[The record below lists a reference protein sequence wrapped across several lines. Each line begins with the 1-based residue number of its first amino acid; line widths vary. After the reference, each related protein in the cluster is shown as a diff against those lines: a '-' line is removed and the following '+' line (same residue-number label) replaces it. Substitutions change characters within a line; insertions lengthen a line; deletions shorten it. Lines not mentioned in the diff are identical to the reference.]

1 MSKEATVNLINKIK
15 NNPDLLKKIDEK
27 KLAALRTKINPYN
40 VSICEQDTH
49 FVAFSYTLPQYEY
62 LVKQITVSL
71 VGFLN
76 SAVDEWNVPAGVPP
90 VSVYDYVKNPK
101 IVDEMTADWTKD
113 EKVKEKLKKN
123 DDFMKNRI
131 VVKQFL
137 EYLFQYDP
145 NEHVRSAYSVPD
157 PQEDRKEV
165 VTPAAVLAIKEDTST
180 DRVRLLQDRRMQ
192 NLMNMAKS
200 AQKGRPY
207 SLARFNFLTDSRI
220 TQEQFRKF
228 IGTDEK
234 DINISNVV
242 QEMIPPVDMFHNFKN
257 YCDVNHEKI
266 IEATDILYSELHDL
280 NIAILPA
287 FVSKS
292 QQSVLSFIEKY
303 KSEMTVP
310 IYVAQTGKWTILE
323 SYKKNREVTD
333 YVSKDSLLIKR
344 MMEQR
349 VKDAKTGKDMMEKQ
363 VKVKRKNHESEHGKA
378 GKLVEKW
385 QNFKKTQ
392 EGDDTAVGGID
403 LSSIVDDDDDENVE
417 LPIFRINKGGLSI
430 NKSKVVIN
438 TNDSAE

>member
-1 MSKEATVNLINKIK
+1 MSKAATVDLINKIK
-15 NNPDLLKKIDEK
+15 NNPELLKKIDEK

-40 VSICEQDTH
+40 VSICEQDPH
-49 FVAFSYTLPQYEY
+49 YVAFSYTLPQYEY

-76 SAVDEWNVPAGVPP
+76 AAVEEWNVPAGVPP

-101 IVDEMTADWTKD
+101 IMDELTADWVKD
-113 EKVKEKLKKN
+113 EKTKEKLKRN

-145 NEHVRSAYSVPD
+145 HEHVRSSYSVPE
-157 PQEDRKEV
+157 QEDRKEV
-165 VTPAAVLAIKEDTST
+165 VTPAAVLAIKEETSS
-180 DRVRLLQDRRMQ
+180 DRIKLLQDKRMQ
-192 NLMNMAKS
+192 RVMNMAKS

-207 SLARFNFLTDSRI
+207 SLNRFNFLTDSRI
-220 TQEQFRKF
+220 TPEQYRKF
-228 IGTDEK
+228 IGTSEK
-234 DINISNVV
+234 DINISQVV
-242 QEMIPPVDMFHNFKN
+242 TNMIPPADIFHTFRK
-257 YCDVNHEKI
+257 YCDTNHEKI
-266 IEATDILYSELHDL
+266 IEATDTLYSELHDL

-287 FVSKS
+287 FVSKDHK
-292 QQSVLSFIEKY
+292 SVLNFIEKY
-303 KSEMTVP
+303 KSEMSVP

-349 VKDAKTGKDMMEKQ
+349 VKDAKMGKEMMEKQ
-363 VKVKRKNHESEHGKA
+363 VKVQRKAHESEHGKA

-385 QNFKKTQ
+385 QNFKKS
-392 EGDDTAVGGID
+392 GDDSEVGGVD
-403 LSSIVDDDDDENVE
+403 LSAIVDDEDDEVVE
-417 LPIFRINKGGLSI
+417 LPIFRIDKGGLSV
-430 NKSKVVIN
+430 NKSKVAIN
-438 TNDSAE
+438 TNDSKPE